1 MSSLLPRYFG
11 IWYSFINLHVF
22 RMGGEP
28 MELEKIISW
37 MRDLPLPEES
47 VQFMRICEVIRRIT
61 RIISWYFFVFH
72 VTQLILYMIFISC
85 MVISDVHE
93 MLLEMIWVG
102 ISSYFYFFL
111 CTIKHFWSV
120 LLRVERLFLARV
132 PDNVFAATLC
142 MTHYVP

>member
-72 VTQLILYMIFISC
+72 VPQLILYMIFISC